1 MAWRNSYLQ
10 AAVELRTNQIGEGTK
25 VASADVIANTPTS
38 SFLDFIAVR
47 LNAPKAE
54 TLGLEFNMNVVHPD
68 VQETYYV
75 EVSNANMASLEVD
88 EIVKDTDTTLRI
100 NKSDLTKVV
109 LGQTTLDELI
119 KSNKAQVEG
128 DANTLKDLASSL
140 DSFKQGFE
148 IMPLAK

>member
-1 MAWRNSYLQ
+1 
-10 AAVELRTNQIGEGTK
+10 
-25 VASADVIANTPTS
+25 
-38 SFLDFIAVR
+38 
-47 LNAPKAE
+47 
-54 TLGLEFNMNVVHPD
+54 
-68 VQETYYV
+68 
-75 EVSNANMASLEVD
+75 
-88 EIVKDTDTTLRI
+88 VKDTDTTLRI

-128 DANTLKDLASSL
+128 DAKTLKDLASSL